1 MSRHLYSFHGGLH
14 LEAHKGEST
23 TLPVKPMPVPPRLV
37 LPLQQHIGS
46 PAQPLVEVGQ
56 KVLKGERIARAEGP
70 VSVAMH
76 APSSGTVVAIEPH
89 FPPHPSGLPDTAI
102 VIETDGE
109 DRWGEKRP
117 LAEAQREDGEAL
129 RKHIQESG
137 IVGLGGAGFPSHL
150 KLSPGDRIVETL
162 ILNGAECEPYITCDD
177 MLMREQP
184 QAILHGML
192 IMQQALHARELVIG
206 IEDNKPEAYAAL
218 VSAREAM
225 AEAADIEI
233 VRVPTVYPT
242 GGERQLIKVLT
253 GREVPSKGLPIQVG
267 VVCHNVATAASVYR
281 AVVEGEPLI
290 SRYLTVTG
298 SAVPR
303 PRNLEVA
310 FGTPMLDVL
319 NHAEVDLGELW
330 ELLMG
335 GPMMGIPIHHM
346 ETPVIKTTNCLLTTA
361 QTEKRPAAQPL
372 PCIRCGACAEACPA
386 RLLPQ
391 QLYWHARAKAY
402 DKVQDFNLFDCI
414 ECGCCDYVC
423 PSQLPLVQY
432 YRFAKTEIW
441 AQEREK
447 QKADIARQRHE
458 FRLFRLEREKAER
471 AARHAQKRKA
481 VSGDESDK
489 KAADAKKAAIA
500 AAMERAKAKREAAQ
514 PKNVDNLNDEQRK
527 QIEEVEK
534 RRARQQTNPA
544 SGDESQEESS

>member
-1 MSRHLYSFHGGLH
+1 MSRTLHRFHGGLH
-14 LEAHKGEST
+14 LETHKAEST
-23 TLPVKPMPVPPRLV
+23 TLPVEPMPVAQRLV
-37 LPLQQHIGS
+37 LPLQQHIGA
-46 PAQPLVEVGQ
+46 PAHPLVEVGQ
-56 KVLKGERIARAEGP
+56 KVLKGEPIARAEGA
-70 VSVAMH
+70 VSVAIH

-109 DRWGEKRP
+109 DRWGERRP
-117 LAEAQREDGEAL
+117 LPEAQREDGEAL
-129 RKHIQESG
+129 RAHIQASG

-150 KLSPGDRIVETL
+150 KLNPGEQPVQTL

-184 QAILHGML
+184 QAVIHGIL
-192 IMQQALHARELVIG
+192 IMQQALHAKELVIG
-206 IEDNKPEAYAAL
+206 IEDNKPEAFEAL
-218 VSAREAM
+218 VSARDAI
-225 AEAADIEI
+225 AEASGIEI
-233 VRVPTVYPT
+233 VQVPTVYPT

-253 GREVPSKGLPIQVG
+253 GKEVPSKGLPIQVG

-281 AVVEGEPLI
+281 AVVQGEPLI

-298 SAVPR
+298 SAVR
-303 PRNLEVA
+303 QPRNLEVA

-319 NHAEVDLGELW
+319 NHVEVDLAELW

-335 GPMMGIPIHHM
+335 GPMMGVPIHHM
-346 ETPVIKTTNCLLTTA
+346 GTPVIKTTNCLLTTA
-361 QTEKRPAAQPL
+361 ESQKRPAPRPL
-372 PCIRCGACAEACPA
+372 ACIRSAQ
-386 RLLPQ
+386 LLPQ

-402 DKVQDFNLFDCI
+402 DKVQDFHLFDCI

-423 PSQLPLVQY
+423 PSQIPLVSY

-441 AQEREK
+441 AQEKEK

-458 FRLFRLEREKAER
+458 FRLFRLEREKQER
-471 AARHAQKRKA
+471 AARHAAKRKA
-481 VSGDESDK
+481 VSGDEGDK
-489 KAADAKKAAIA
+489 KADEAKKAAIA

-514 PKNVDNLNDEQRK
+514 PRNTEDLTEAQQQ

-534 RRARQQTNPA
+534 RRAKQSR
-544 SGDESQEESS
+544 SSDEEPREEQN